1 MARMPRTI
9 NDDGSYRPLPLT
21 GEDEDE
27 DEFDDEEDDEEEE
40 EDEDDDE
47 EDVPQFKPRRMG
59 LKRPL
64 RGPSDIGMPLKR
76 R

>member
-9 NDDGSYRPLPLT
+9 NDDGSYRPLPLP
-21 GEDEDE
+21 GEDEDD
-27 DEFDDEEDDEEEE
+27 DEFDDEEEED
-40 EDEDDDE
+40 DEDDDE
-47 EDVPQFKPRRMG
+47 DEEEDPQLKPKRMG

-64 RGPSDIGMPLKR
+64 RGPLDIGMPLKR